1 MHILRINN
9 MRTFSDFEKDVLKFM
24 VYNPEPQDMCAIAL
38 FEKFCNC
45 YLIRW
50 TEDFSK
56 LILVYDKGENFA
68 DIRQKVFDIVVL
80 LNYLEKNYYIGIF
93 PLNLLK
99 SKQIFNHKKYELDD
113 VNEHSIRIWQIDK
126 CTIQSNHPILKDFG
140 ECNRKILLGTETLI
154 ENTTIGKQIQQYA
167 NATYHVTQTLKD
179 FVDNNFQTID
189 DIKYQKT
196 YCQAWIGI
204 FIAGILSIISIC
216 LTIYFGYKK

>member
-1 MHILRINN
+1 M
-9 MRTFSDFEKDVLKFM
+9 F
-24 VYNPEPQDMCAIAL
+24 
-38 FEKFCNC
+38 
-45 YLIRW
+45 
-50 TEDFSK
+50 
-56 LILVYDKGENFA
+56 
-68 DIRQKVFDIVVL
+68 
-80 LNYLEKNYYIGIF
+80 
-93 PLNLLK
+93 
-99 SKQIFNHKKYELDD
+99 DD

-216 LTIYFGYKK
+216 LTIYFGYKR

>member
-1 MHILRINN
+1 
-9 MRTFSDFEKDVLKFM
+9 MRTFSDFEKDILKFM
-24 VYNPEPQDMCAIAL
+24 VYHPEPQDMCAIAL

-68 DIRQKVFDIVVL
+68 DIRRKVFDIIVL
-80 LNYLEKNYYIGIF
+80 LNYLEENYYIGIF

-99 SKQIFNHKKYELDD
+99 SNQIFNNKRFELDGED
-113 VNEHSIRIWQIDK
+113 EHNIKIWEIDE

-140 ECNRKILLGTETLI
+140 ACDRKTLLATETLI
-154 ENTTIGKQIQQYA
+154 ENTTIGIQIQQYA

-179 FVDNNFQTID
+179 FVDNKYQTAD
-189 DIKYQKT
+189 DKKYQKT
-196 YCQAWIGI
+196 YYQTWVSII
-204 FIAGILSIISIC
+204 IAGILSIISIC
-216 LTIYFGYKK
+216 LTIYFGK

>member
-1 MHILRINN
+1 M
-9 MRTFSDFEKDVLKFM
+9 
-24 VYNPEPQDMCAIAL
+24 
-38 FEKFCNC
+38 
-45 YLIRW
+45 
-50 TEDFSK
+50 
-56 LILVYDKGENFA
+56 
-68 DIRQKVFDIVVL
+68 
-80 LNYLEKNYYIGIF
+80 
-93 PLNLLK
+93 
-99 SKQIFNHKKYELDD
+99 DD
-113 VNEHSIRIWQIDK
+113 ANEHSIRIWQIDK

-140 ECNRKILLGTETLI
+140 ECNKKILLGTETLI

>member
-1 MHILRINN
+1 

-68 DIRQKVFDIVVL
+68 DIRRKVFDIVVL

-99 SKQIFNHKKYELDD
+99 SKQIFNHK
-113 VNEHSIRIWQIDK
+113 NM
-126 CTIQSNHPILKDFG
+126 
-140 ECNRKILLGTETLI
+140 
-154 ENTTIGKQIQQYA
+154 
-167 NATYHVTQTLKD
+167 
-179 FVDNNFQTID
+179 
-189 DIKYQKT
+189 
-196 YCQAWIGI
+196 
-204 FIAGILSIISIC
+204 C
-216 LTIYFGYKK
+216 LMM

>member
-1 MHILRINN
+1 

-80 LNYLEKNYYIGIF
+80 LNYLEKNYYINSSLI
-93 PLNLLK
+93 
-99 SKQIFNHKKYELDD
+99 
-113 VNEHSIRIWQIDK
+113 
-126 CTIQSNHPILKDFG
+126 IQ
-140 ECNRKILLGTETLI
+140 
-154 ENTTIGKQIQQYA
+154 
-167 NATYHVTQTLKD
+167 
-179 FVDNNFQTID
+179 
-189 DIKYQKT
+189 
-196 YCQAWIGI
+196 
-204 FIAGILSIISIC
+204 
-216 LTIYFGYKK
+216 